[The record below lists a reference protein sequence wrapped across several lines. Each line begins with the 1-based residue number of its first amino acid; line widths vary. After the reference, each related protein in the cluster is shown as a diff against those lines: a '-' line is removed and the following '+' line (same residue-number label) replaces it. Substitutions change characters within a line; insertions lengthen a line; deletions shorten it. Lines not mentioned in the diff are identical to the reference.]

1 MWLCQIFCV
10 VVAVSVC
17 VLVYQGQAAGQNFL
31 ASSLFQHGN
40 AVVHLSHLLF
50 FNYSFF
56 FFFFSPLLEENKTK
70 YPRISCWHAYS
81 INEPPFPLACLVLE
95 LLSAKTFSIYVL
107 AICVKERWEKDHQ
120 DKKRGQ
126 IWGGKE
132 NMLWETEWE
141 VRLLKERS
149 GKKIL
154 LGKRMRK

>member
-1 MWLCQIFCV
+1 MATQLCI
-10 VVAVSVC
+10 
-17 VLVYQGQAAGQNFL
+17 L
-31 ASSLFQHGN
+31 ATCCFSII
-40 AVVHLSHLLF
+40 A
-50 FNYSFF
+50 FF

-70 YPRISCWHAYS
+70 CPRISCWHAYS

-149 GKKIL
+149 GKKNLVRKEDEEIEIL
-154 LGKRMRK
+154 EKGNYWEWERLRGCSTW